1 MTRRDF
7 LRRFRKS
14 RETRPE
20 TSLLVVFLAAI
31 VAGALLLWS
40 PLSAGRG
47 APSLSL
53 ADAFF
58 MATSATCVT
67 GLATVDVPSQF
78 SAFGQLVILLL
89 IQLGGVGIM
98 TFAAFF
104 LVVLGRQ
111 LTAKSES
118 LISSTIGGEENRSL
132 RSLLKSTIGLAVG
145 FEMVGAAALAA
156 HLHAH
161 GCPWA
166 RAVWRGMFHAVSS
179 FCNAGISIEPGG
191 MVPFRGDWAFMAV
204 TILLVVA
211 GSMGFVVMSEL
222 SGPRGAGQGR
232 AAARSL
238 SLHTTLVLRMF
249 AILCVTGFVAFIALE
264 WNRSL
269 RGLPVGEKTAI
280 ATFQSIAART
290 SGFST
295 ISVADTTPAVK
306 FITMVQMFVGGAPG
320 SAAGGI
326 KTTTA
331 AILLLTMVSIIHGR
345 ASVQV
350 RSRSIPAQVV
360 GQAVA
365 AFMTM
370 TLLALA
376 TICVLLVTECHTPG
390 GISGAS
396 AVFEAISACSTTG
409 LSLGAT
415 PCLSTAGRVALVF
428 AMYLGRIGPL
438 TAAFLVGR
446 AGGRD
451 GALVK
456 FPEEDVIV
464 G

>member
-7 LRRFRKS
+7 LRKIRKG

-20 TSLLVVFLAAI
+20 TSLLAVFLAAI
-31 VAGALLLWS
+31 VLGALLLRS
-40 PLSAGRG
+40 PLASRAG
-47 APSLSL
+47 APPLSI
-53 ADAFF
+53 ADALF

-67 GLATVDVPSQF
+67 GLATVDVPTQF
-78 SAFGQLVILLL
+78 SAFGHAVILFL

-104 LVVLGRQ
+104 LVILGRQ

-132 RSLLKSTIGLAVG
+132 RHLLKSTIGLALG
-145 FEMVGAAALAA
+145 FELAGAAALAA
-156 HLHAH
+156 HLHSMGSPWGYSLWH
-161 GCPWA
+161 GL
-166 RAVWRGMFHAVSS
+166 FQSVSS

-191 MVPFRGDWAFMAV
+191 MVPLRRDWAFMSV
-204 TILLVVA
+204 TTLLVVA
-211 GSMGFVVMSEL
+211 GSMGFVALSEL
-222 SGPRGAGQGR
+222 SGPHGYRPRRGA
-232 AAARSL
+232 ARRL
-238 SLHTTLVLRMF
+238 SLHTSLVLRMF
-249 AILCVTGFVAFIALE
+249 AILCVTGFAAFVALE

-269 RGLPVGEKTAI
+269 AGLPTGEKLAI
-280 ATFQSIAART
+280 SAFQSVASRT
-290 SGFST
+290 SGFTT
-295 ISVADTTPAVK
+295 ITVASTTPAIK
-306 FITMVQMFVGGAPG
+306 FVTMMQMFVGGAPG

-331 AILLLTMVSIIHGR
+331 AILLLTMAAIIHGR
-345 ASVQV
+345 ASTQV

-370 TLLALA
+370 TLLALS
-376 TICVLLVTECHTPG
+376 TICVLLVTECHAPG
-390 GISGAS
+390 EVSGVS

-415 PCLSTAGRVALVF
+415 SSLSLAGRVVLVF

-446 AGGRD
+446 AGGR
-451 GALVK
+451 GPELVK